1 MPERVMIVGCWDKKI
16 KEELFQSRMEEL
28 ASLVYTS
35 GGEVVGTV
43 TQSRPHPDARTY
55 IGIGKVEEVKRAIHA
70 CDADAVVFN
79 DELTPAQVRNL
90 DKEIGI
96 KVIDRTQLILDI
108 FAQRAQTREGKIQVE
123 LAQLMYLLPR
133 LAGQGQVL
141 SRLGGGIGT
150 RGPGETKLE
159 TDRRHIQR
167 RMDDLK
173 QQLADIESHRE
184 SYRKERRKHH
194 VVQFALVGYTNAGKS
209 TMLNKLSGSDTFQE
223 DLLFATLD
231 PLTRQITLPSGY
243 PALVTDTVGFIQD
256 LPTTLIAAFRST
268 LEEVKEADILL
279 HVVDASHPEVRAQM
293 ETVEALLKELKVDH
307 LPVITIYNKMDMVED
322 PLLLPTDKEPSL
334 RISLLEEKDIYRL
347 LERMEQVLKD
357 QMTYY
362 AVSVPIAD
370 GKAIADIQQ
379 YTMVMHEKMAKT
391 TERYEI
397 EGYVLKE
404 HPVHGT
410 ISKYKMNS

>member
-1 MPERVMIVGCWDKKI
+1 MPERVIIVGCWDKKI
-16 KEELFQSRMEEL
+16 NEELFEASIEEL

-35 GGEVVGTV
+35 GGEVVEKV
-43 TQSRPHPDARTY
+43 TQTRPHPDTRTY
-55 IGIGKVEEVKRAIHA
+55 IGKGKVEEVKRAIIVNE
-70 CDADAVVFN
+70 ADTVVFN
-79 DELTPAQVRNL
+79 DELSPRQVRNL
-90 DKEIGI
+90 DKQLGI

-108 FAQRAQTREGKIQVE
+108 FAQRAQTKEGKIQVE

-133 LAGQGQVL
+133 LAGQGHVL

-159 TDRRHIQR
+159 TDRRHIQK

-173 QQLADIESHRE
+173 KQLKDIEAHRE
-184 SYRKERRKHH
+184 SYRKERRKNH

-209 TMLNKLSGSDTFQE
+209 TMLNKLANSDTFEE

-231 PLTRQITLPSGY
+231 PLTKQITLPSGY
-243 PALVTDTVGFIQD
+243 PALVTDTVGFIRD

-279 HVVDASHPEVRAQM
+279 HVVDASHPEVRAQI
-293 ETVEALLKELKVDH
+293 ETVEELLKELEVDH
-307 LPVITIYNKMDMVED
+307 LPIITIYNKMDLVDD

-334 RISLLEEKDIYRL
+334 RLTLHNDDDIPRL
-347 LERMEQVLKD
+347 FTLMEQVLKQ
-357 QMTYY
+357 QMIYY
-362 AVSVPIAD
+362 AVSIPMKE
-370 GKAIADIQQ
+370 GKAIADIQR
-379 YTMVMHEKMAKT
+379 YTMVMREKMAET

-410 ISKYKMNS
+410 IAKYKMNS